1 MPMEGSSL
9 PAEARVARFSD
20 RFVAYLLDTV
30 PFGVGAVATVWAWG
44 GPLARP
50 LDADSMSRIAAAWA
64 TAAVF
69 YQFLGNAA
77 GGGVGKRLMGLRVL
91 RMDGE
96 PIGPGRALA
105 RALGWL
111 LSTPLCNFGFLVALL
126 RADSRALHDLL
137 AGTVVVEAYPKQRG
151 EGAMLFLAGALLA
164 VALFAGNVWLTFTR
178 PTPSDLL
185 AVARARE
192 GLAVLAQVQAAHKEK
207 YGSYTNDLAAMAQV
221 SGDAAQFDAALSEL
235 FDRSSL
241 RIEAGNI
248 GYRMSARA
256 KDRRRTLLTLKGP

>member
-1 MPMEGSSL
+1 MPMEGPSPS
-9 PAEARVARFSD
+9 AEARAARFSD
-20 RFVAYLLDTV
+20 RFVAYLLDTI
-30 PFGVGAVATVWAWG
+30 PFAVGATATVWVWG

-50 LDADSMSRIAAAWA
+50 LDADALSRISAAWA

-77 GGGVGKRLMGLRVL
+77 GGGLGKRMMGLRVL
-91 RMDGE
+91 SKDGE

-126 RADSRALHDLL
+126 RADNRALHDLL

-151 EGAMLFLAGALLA
+151 EGAVLFMAGALLA
-164 VALFAGNVWLTFTR
+164 VALFAGNIWLTLTR
-178 PTPSDLL
+178 PTPGDLL
-185 AVARARE
+185 AVSRAQE

-207 YGSYTNDLAAMAQV
+207 HGSYTNDLAAMAEV
-221 SGDAAQFDAALSEL
+221 SGDPAQFEAALTEL
-235 FDRSSL
+235 FDRASL
-241 RIEAGNI
+241 RIEAGNV

-256 KDRRRTLLTLKGP
+256 KDRKRTLLTLKGP